1 MFHTPDALFTE
12 EGPPD
17 WTTRVWVIPRR
28 KLAPLLPGGTGA
40 TLHIPHRHGTVALAA
55 AHMELLTR
63 QADRLEPAAEAVVDY
78 SCRLLAIAAGV
89 AAPALEGGRAAALE
103 RVSRYVDRH
112 LAEPDLTPERAAKEA
127 GLSLRQ
133 LHRVFEPT
141 GESFARHVPW
151 RRLEEARATL
161 SGAGPWVADVAF
173 GWGFEDLRTFGRA
186 FQRVY
191 GLSPGEALAMARQG
205 TPPPVR

>member
-1 MFHTPDALFTE
+1 MRP
-12 EGPPD
+12 
-17 WTTRVWVIPRR
+17 
-28 KLAPLLPGGTGA
+28 
-40 TLHIPHRHGTVALAA
+40 
-55 AHMELLTR
+55 
-63 QADRLEPAAEAVVDY
+63 
-78 SCRLLAIAAGV
+78 
-89 AAPALEGGRAAALE
+89 ALE

-141 GESFARHVPW
+141 GESFARHVPR

-161 SGAGPWVADVAF
+161 AGPAGVGRSVADVAF

-191 GLSPGEALAMARQG
+191 GLSPGEARAMARQG
-205 TPPPVR
+205 TPLPAG